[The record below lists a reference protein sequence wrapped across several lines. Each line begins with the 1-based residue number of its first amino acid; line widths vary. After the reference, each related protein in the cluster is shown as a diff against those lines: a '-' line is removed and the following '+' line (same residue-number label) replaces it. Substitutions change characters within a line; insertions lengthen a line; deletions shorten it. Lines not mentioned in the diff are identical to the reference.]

1 MKIGLVGAFDRNNFG
16 DLLMPI
22 VFEKQYNKLYPQN
35 EIDFKYYGQLKRD
48 MTQIKSYNTR
58 SLIDCYNNCDI
69 VIIVGG
75 EVLSADYKLMYMN
88 LQENRLKIFL
98 LRCLNKVMPTFVDEI
113 AKKGLKG
120 IENKPWILD
129 KDKLNCRKLMYNTI
143 GGSINENKIDMRC
156 LKKVD
161 YISARSNYNYEEIR
175 KINDKTKLYPDSVT
189 AISELFTDSEILDNT
204 GKDIV
209 NMAKEDYFILQTDYR
224 NNKDS
229 FKNIAKQIDIICEKN
244 NINCFLLP
252 IGYAQGHD
260 DQKALKKIRK
270 YCKRKER
277 IILPRMTN
285 IYETLYILK
294 NSKMFIGTSL
304 HGIIVSTSYGIPHMV
319 LTNKL
324 SKLLNY
330 VDTWET
336 TSIKYTSIDN
346 MSKNFEHLYNDDNEI
361 LNLNKYK
368 KVLIDLAFENFNN
381 INNIINE
388 ELEND

>member
-1 MKIGLVGAFDRNNFG
+1 
-16 DLLMPI
+16 
-22 VFEKQYNKLYPQN
+22 
-35 EIDFKYYGQLKRD
+35 
-48 MTQIKSYNTR
+48 
-58 SLIDCYNNCDI
+58 
-69 VIIVGG
+69 
-75 EVLSADYKLMYMN
+75 
-88 LQENRLKIFL
+88 
-98 LRCLNKVMPTFVDEI
+98 
-113 AKKGLKG
+113 
-120 IENKPWILD
+120 
-129 KDKLNCRKLMYNTI
+129 
-143 GGSINENKIDMRC
+143 
-156 LKKVD
+156 
-161 YISARSNYNYEEIR
+161 
-175 KINDKTKLYPDSVT
+175 
-189 AISELFTDSEILDNT
+189 
-204 GKDIV
+204 
-209 NMAKEDYFILQTDYR
+209 
-224 NNKDS
+224 
-229 FKNIAKQIDIICEKN
+229 
-244 NINCFLLP
+244 
-252 IGYAQGHD
+252 
-260 DQKALKKIRK
+260 
-270 YCKRKER
+270 
-277 IILPRMTN
+277 MTN